1 MLQRTCVRGSM
12 TVEAA
17 LVLPLFC
24 FFVISMGNAIEIIRL
39 HGNLEVA
46 LWNAGRQIGV
56 YGALPEG
63 QQGSADHRL
72 EAVAISYTYVKEQIE
87 EQLGEE
93 YLEISP
99 LDGGSDGL
107 QFLESNIEG
116 DIYTINMTYRIAG
129 ISQLSGFKK
138 FRMANRYYGHMWNGY
153 EIPEPEDE
161 EYIYITENGRVYHTN
176 RECTHIRLSVR
187 VVEAT
192 EALREYRP
200 CEKCTDK
207 IPHPTGGLLFFVLL
221 YFYYILKRPD
231 VRSYV
236 WGLYVT
242 NGIAF
247 IASLSMLVPDFL
259 KETSRSSGK
268 SLYGLLKE
276 MFAYGLWAGA
286 DGLAE
291 TCTTRLN
298 YFLIQRFAGLG
309 SVGLLDAGT
318 KISESVWNIS
328 RSVSFIEYSS
338 VAKTSEATE
347 QKRITLQLFK
357 LTFCALA
364 LVMGCIL
371 LVPEWIYTDYLFSA
385 EFKGIRKVIGGLS
398 IGIVALGCNS
408 IISHYFIGSGKIRYS
423 TASSCVGLIAL
434 LISGFLLIPSYGV
447 VGSAI
452 TTSIAFTSM
461 LVFSLT
467 VFSRQTLTRWNEFLP
482 DKKDFQACRIHIQK
496 SL

>member
-1 MLQRTCVRGSM
+1 MLKKILGTIGSRYLI
-12 TVEAA
+12 AFLNLA
-17 LVLPLFC
+17 LIFINAKVL
-24 FFVISMGNAIEIIRL
+24 G
-39 HGNLEVA
+39 
-46 LWNAGRQIGV
+46 
-56 YGALPEG
+56 
-63 QQGSADHRL
+63 
-72 EAVAISYTYVKEQIE
+72 
-87 EQLGEE
+87 
-93 YLEISP
+93 
-99 LDGGSDGL
+99 
-107 QFLESNIEG
+107 IEG
-116 DIYTINMTYRIAG
+116 VGMIGLIVASVNIAVIVNGILCGNTIVYFM
-129 ISQLSGFKK
+129 
-138 FRMANRYYGHMWNGY
+138 NRYSMRTIFLPAYLWTPIGSSLACGFMYLTGLLPTGY
-153 EIPEPEDE
+153 
-161 EYIYITENGRVYHTN
+161 
-176 RECTHIRLSVR
+176 RLDIFLLAILSSTVNANAR
-187 VVEAT
+187 FLLGKDNIKGFNLT
-192 EALREYRP
+192 FILQ
-200 CEKCTDK
+200 
-207 IPHPTGGLLFFVLL
+207 GGLLFFVLL
-221 YFYYILKRPD
+221 YFYYILKRLD

-268 SLYGLLKE
+268 SL
-276 MFAYGLWAGA
+276 
-286 DGLAE
+286 
-291 TCTTRLN
+291 CTTRLN

-385 EFKGIRKVIGGLS
+385 EFKGIRKGGLS

>member
-1 MLQRTCVRGSM
+1 
-12 TVEAA
+12 
-17 LVLPLFC
+17 
-24 FFVISMGNAIEIIRL
+24 MGRCGRVG
-39 HGNLEVA
+39 GNL
-46 LWNAGRQIGV
+46 
-56 YGALPEG
+56 
-63 QQGSADHRL
+63 
-72 EAVAISYTYVKEQIE
+72 
-87 EQLGEE
+87 
-93 YLEISP
+93 
-99 LDGGSDGL
+99 
-107 QFLESNIEG
+107 
-116 DIYTINMTYRIAG
+116 
-129 ISQLSGFKK
+129 
-138 FRMANRYYGHMWNGY
+138 YY
-153 EIPEPEDE
+153 
-161 EYIYITENGRVYHTN
+161 
-176 RECTHIRLSVR
+176 
-187 VVEAT
+187 
-192 EALREYRP
+192 
-200 CEKCTDK
+200 
-207 IPHPTGGLLFFVLL
+207 
-221 YFYYILKRPD
+221 
-231 VRSYV
+231 
-236 WGLYVT
+236 
-242 NGIAF
+242 
-247 IASLSMLVPDFL
+247 
-259 KETSRSSGK
+259 
-268 SLYGLLKE
+268 
-276 MFAYGLWAGA
+276 
-286 DGLAE
+286 
-291 TCTTRLN
+291 RLN

-408 IISHYFIGSGKIRYS
+408 IISHYFIGSGNIRYS

-467 VFSRQTLTRWNEFLP
+467 GLLPANTYTAGMSSFRTKKTSKLAEF
-482 DKKDFQACRIHIQK
+482 IYQK

>member
-1 MLQRTCVRGSM
+1 MYLTGLLPTGYRLDIFLLAILSSTVNANARFLLGKDNIKGFNLTFILQ
-12 TVEAA
+12 
-17 LVLPLFC
+17 
-24 FFVISMGNAIEIIRL
+24 
-39 HGNLEVA
+39 
-46 LWNAGRQIGV
+46 
-56 YGALPEG
+56 
-63 QQGSADHRL
+63 
-72 EAVAISYTYVKEQIE
+72 
-87 EQLGEE
+87 
-93 YLEISP
+93 
-99 LDGGSDGL
+99 
-107 QFLESNIEG
+107 
-116 DIYTINMTYRIAG
+116 
-129 ISQLSGFKK
+129 
-138 FRMANRYYGHMWNGY
+138 
-153 EIPEPEDE
+153 
-161 EYIYITENGRVYHTN
+161 
-176 RECTHIRLSVR
+176 
-187 VVEAT
+187 
-192 EALREYRP
+192 
-200 CEKCTDK
+200 
-207 IPHPTGGLLFFVLL
+207 GGLLFFVLL

-247 IASLSMLVPDFL
+247 IASLSMLVPYFL

-328 RSVSFIEYSS
+328 RSVS
-338 VAKTSEATE
+338 
-347 QKRITLQLFK
+347 FK

-482 DKKDFQACRIHIQK
+482 NKKDFQACRIHIQK

>member
-1 MLQRTCVRGSM
+1 
-12 TVEAA
+12 
-17 LVLPLFC
+17 
-24 FFVISMGNAIEIIRL
+24 
-39 HGNLEVA
+39 
-46 LWNAGRQIGV
+46 
-56 YGALPEG
+56 
-63 QQGSADHRL
+63 
-72 EAVAISYTYVKEQIE
+72 
-87 EQLGEE
+87 
-93 YLEISP
+93 
-99 LDGGSDGL
+99 
-107 QFLESNIEG
+107 
-116 DIYTINMTYRIAG
+116 
-129 ISQLSGFKK
+129 
-138 FRMANRYYGHMWNGY
+138 MANRYYGHMWNGY

-161 EYIYITENGRVYHTN
+161 EYIYVTENGRVYHTN

-247 IASLSMLVPDFL
+247 IASLSMLVPYFL

-482 DKKDFQACRIHIQK
+482 NKKDFQACRIHIQK

>member
-1 MLQRTCVRGSM
+1 MLKKILGTIGSRYLI
-12 TVEAA
+12 AFLNLA
-17 LVLPLFC
+17 LIFINAKVL
-24 FFVISMGNAIEIIRL
+24 G
-39 HGNLEVA
+39 
-46 LWNAGRQIGV
+46 
-56 YGALPEG
+56 
-63 QQGSADHRL
+63 
-72 EAVAISYTYVKEQIE
+72 
-87 EQLGEE
+87 
-93 YLEISP
+93 
-99 LDGGSDGL
+99 
-107 QFLESNIEG
+107 IEG
-116 DIYTINMTYRIAG
+116 VGMIGLIVASVNIAVIVNGILCGNTIVYFM
-129 ISQLSGFKK
+129 
-138 FRMANRYYGHMWNGY
+138 NRYSMRTIFLPAYLWTPIGSSLACGFMYLTGLLPTGY
-153 EIPEPEDE
+153 
-161 EYIYITENGRVYHTN
+161 
-176 RECTHIRLSVR
+176 RLDIFLLAILSSTVNANAR
-187 VVEAT
+187 FLLGKDNIKGFNLT
-192 EALREYRP
+192 FILQ
-200 CEKCTDK
+200 
-207 IPHPTGGLLFFVLL
+207 GGLLFFVLL
-221 YFYYILKRPD
+221 YFYYI
-231 VRSYV
+231 
-236 WGLYVT
+236 
-242 NGIAF
+242 
-247 IASLSMLVPDFL
+247 
-259 KETSRSSGK
+259 
-268 SLYGLLKE
+268 LKE

-482 DKKDFQACRIHIQK
+482 NKKDFQACRIHIQK